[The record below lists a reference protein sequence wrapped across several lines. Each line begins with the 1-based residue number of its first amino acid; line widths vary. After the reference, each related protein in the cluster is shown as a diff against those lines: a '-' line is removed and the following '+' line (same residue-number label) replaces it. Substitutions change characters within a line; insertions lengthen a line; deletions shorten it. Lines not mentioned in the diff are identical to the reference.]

1 MKKSVKS
8 FLKTVSALKYWVS
21 MVRGIESE
29 KELHVNK
36 STCIRLLNKLVSQQL
51 LEKVGQSS
59 AIKIEKEYNGLFVI

>member
-1 MKKSVKS
+1 
-8 FLKTVSALKYWVS
+8 
-21 MVRGIESE
+21 MVRWIVSE

-59 AIKIEKEYNGLFVI
+59 AIKIENEYNGFLVINLSYIKYPGE